1 MTISFRNGAVAR
13 GLVRPDAAGIL
24 RLVQT
29 GETLLQVQ
37 NRVLTIGRTING
49 VTVEDDSTDAP
60 LYTSTAGFVTF
71 NLRAGYRL
79 SERHTLIF
87 GVENILD
94 KNYRINGSG
103 IDSPGVNAMLRY
115 SFRF

>member
-1 MTISFRNGAVAR
+1 MIS
-13 GLVRPDAAGIL
+13 
-24 RLVQT
+24 
-29 GETLLQVQ
+29 
-37 NRVLTIGRTING
+37 
-49 VTVEDDSTDAP
+49 
-60 LYTSTAGFVTF
+60 
-71 NLRAGYRL
+71 RASYRL

>member
-1 MTISFRNGAVAR
+1 MIS
-13 GLVRPDAAGIL
+13 
-24 RLVQT
+24 
-29 GETLLQVQ
+29 
-37 NRVLTIGRTING
+37 
-49 VTVEDDSTDAP
+49 
-60 LYTSTAGFVTF
+60 
-71 NLRAGYRL
+71 RASYRL

-87 GVENILD
+87 GVENIL